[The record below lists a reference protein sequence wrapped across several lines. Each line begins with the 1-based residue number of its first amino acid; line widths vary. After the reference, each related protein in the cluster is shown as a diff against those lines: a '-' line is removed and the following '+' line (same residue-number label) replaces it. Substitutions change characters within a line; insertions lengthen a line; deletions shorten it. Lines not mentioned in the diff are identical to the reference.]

1 MNRVVL
7 FLFAFVFSTTLFSYA
22 QLPVPPAPPVNE
34 YYNEVFTV
42 ADCLNAYEGTTCIIT
57 GTISYDDS
65 SYHHDRYIIQD
76 NTGQISVRLSHHVIG
91 NYKDVTFG
99 SFKVIGELRG
109 TNNHI
114 DNHKPKKHHNDDP
127 HIAARYIEKQ

>member
-1 MNRVVL
+1 MKNIIF
-7 FLFAFVFSTTLFSYA
+7 FLTATVFYTVAVSYA
-22 QLPVPPAPPVNE
+22 QTPVPPPPVDK

-57 GTISYDDS
+57 GTISYNDS
-65 SYHHDRYIIQD
+65 TYHHDRYIIQD
-76 NTGQISVRLSHHVIG
+76 NTGQMSARLSHHVIG
-91 NYKDVTFG
+91 SYNDVTG
-99 SFKVIGELRG
+99 GTFKVIGELRG